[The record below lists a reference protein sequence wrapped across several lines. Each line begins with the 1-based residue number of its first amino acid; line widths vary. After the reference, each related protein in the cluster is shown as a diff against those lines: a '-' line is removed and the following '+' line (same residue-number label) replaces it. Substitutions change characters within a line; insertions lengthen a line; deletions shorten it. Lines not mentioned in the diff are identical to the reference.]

1 MKFIDL
7 LRYYQIHGVTVA
19 ISTSDGKTTGAEGNV
34 RIVEVMPDYIVVNLG
49 FGPGCEMEIPIS
61 AISSTQKILQ
71 KK

>member
-1 MKFIDL
+1 
-7 LRYYQIHGVTVA
+7 
-19 ISTSDGKTTGAEGNV
+19 
-34 RIVEVMPDYIVVNLG
+34 MPDYIVVNLG